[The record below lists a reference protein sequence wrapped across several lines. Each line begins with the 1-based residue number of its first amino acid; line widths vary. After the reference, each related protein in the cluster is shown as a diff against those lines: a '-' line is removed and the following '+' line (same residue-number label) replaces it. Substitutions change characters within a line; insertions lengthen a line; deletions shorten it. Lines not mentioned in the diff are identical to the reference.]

1 MRRTTAAFRQTAKT
15 ATAPR
20 TPASS
25 ARVSPQREDLRA
37 PNEGEL
43 GAILTNRTRD
53 ESGEYAATS
62 SSLGL
67 DLSWTERS
75 ETTRELGRRDLQ
87 RRLRAY
93 FDAREVRVVATDNRH
108 TMLSIKRSQTTWS
121 LRMHH
126 MFIGAPPTVV
136 RAVARYAQAQCPDA
150 SQVLRRF
157 IDDNDDRVRTRSVT
171 DQHPIDVEGRY
182 FNLREIYD
190 EINDKYFNGEVD
202 VQITWGQRGRR
213 RRARESIRLG
223 SYTLED
229 QLIRIHPVL
238 DANDV
243 PAFFVK
249 FIVFHE
255 MLHTVHEM
263 PIVGGRR
270 VYHTPDFREHER
282 IYEHYDASLRWE
294 RRNLHKLLER

>member
-1 MRRTTAAFRQTAKT
+1 MRKTTAAFRQTAKT
-15 ATAPR
+15 GSSSTAPESPTATR
-20 TPASS
+20 AQRSTPQSTKEQPPRIHLFRS
-25 ARVSPQREDLRA
+25 H
-37 PNEGEL
+37 
-43 GAILTNRTRD
+43 D
-53 ESGEYAATS
+53 ESGEYAAVGAA
-62 SSLGL
+62 LGL
-67 DLSWTERS
+67 ELPWSERS
-75 ETTRELGRRDLQ
+75 AATRERGRRDLQ

-93 FDAREVRVVATDNRH
+93 FDAREVRVIATDNRH
-108 TMLSIKRSQTTWS
+108 TMLSIKRSKTTWS

-157 IDDNDDRVRTRSVT
+157 IDDNDDRVRMPSAAER
-171 DQHPIDVEGRY
+171 HAIDVEGRF

-190 EINDKYFNGEVD
+190 EINAEYFNGEVD

-229 QLIRIHPVL
+229 RLIRIHPVL
-238 DANDV
+238 DASDV

-255 MLHTVHEM
+255 MLHSVHEM

-270 VYHTPDFREHER
+270 VYHTEAFRAHER
-282 IYEHYDASLRWE
+282 LYAHYDASLRWE
-294 RRNLHKLLER
+294 RRNLHKLLE

>member
-15 ATAPR
+15 ATASR
-20 TPASS
+20 TPSSVAALASHS
-25 ARVSPQREDLRA
+25 EARRA
-37 PNEGEL
+37 SDAGDV
-43 GAILTNRTRD
+43 GGILTNRAQD
-53 ESGEYAATS
+53 ETGEYAAAR

-67 DLSWTERS
+67 EFPWADRP

-108 TMLSIKRSQTTWS
+108 TMLSIKRSKTTWS

-157 IDDNDDRVRTRSVT
+157 IDDNDDRVRTRSIT
-171 DQHPIDVEGRY
+171 DQHQIDVEGRF
-182 FNLREIYD
+182 FNLRQIYD
-190 EINDKYFNGEVD
+190 ELNAKYFNDEVD

-238 DANDV
+238 DASDV

-255 MLHTVHEM
+255 MLHSMHEM

-270 VYHTPDFREHER
+270 VYHTPAFREHER
-282 IYEHYDASLRWE
+282 TYQHYEASLRWE